1 MLDEPTTNWTVI
13 SFPRK
18 GKEIKEK
25 KSWVPARRQN
35 FYLNFFFFSHLELV
49 GDPEKK
55 KVTDAEWWGA
65 MYLSTLNTLHLST
78 KLLVLTTPWRG
89 ILPGLPDR
97 QTFSVGHLKPLV
109 LFMEDHLQVFK
120 YLCTY
125 LGTAGHIK
133 TVYHVSIHLR

>member
-55 KVTDAEWWGA
+55 KSDRRK
-65 MYLSTLNTLHLST
+65 MM
-78 KLLVLTTPWRG
+78 RG
-89 ILPGLPDR
+89 IVPEYLENPASIY
-97 QTFSVGHLKPLV
+97 QVTCTNYSVEGN
-109 LFMEDHLQVFK
+109 FYQACQVGK
-120 YLCTY
+120 LS
-125 LGTAGHIK
+125 
-133 TVYHVSIHLR
+133 V

>member
-1 MLDEPTTNWTVI
+1 M
-13 SFPRK
+13 R
-18 GKEIKEK
+18 
-25 KSWVPARRQN
+25 
-35 FYLNFFFFSHLELV
+35 
-49 GDPEKK
+49 
-55 KVTDAEWWGA
+55 
-65 MYLSTLNTLHLST
+65 LSTLNTLHLST
-78 KLLVLTTPWRG
+78 KLLVLTNPWRG